1 MNKEEGMNM
10 PNVTKEIKLNNN
22 DLLIMNLVHYFIT
35 EKDYN
40 PVILHGINDEIW
52 LENLDSDYKLI
63 RIVSHYIHNKEQLNF
78 DRFKLKRILDNLKK
92 KTFSLKMPVIS
103 IYTSLGEDVEL
114 PIEEDNILS
123 ILISKTSEIQNKNLL
138 EVFPDIVEKTHHD
151 EQGIDLFV
159 KISDDINKES
169 YEKSKQVEKL
179 FSMKKP
185 LVTYLIMA
193 ICVALFI
200 AMYIFGAGSTNIRT
214 LIKFGANAVVYTK
227 HGEYYRLLTSI
238 FLHAGIVHILCN
250 MYSLYVIGPQ
260 TESFYGKLK
269 YLIIFLFSGISGSL
283 LSVALSGNNAVSV
296 GASGAIFGL
305 LGAILY
311 FGYHYRVYLG
321 NVLKSQI
328 IPIILLN
335 LLIGFTFS
343 GIDNFAHIG
352 GLVGGVFASMAVGV
366 PDKSKTS
373 DKANGCILLLIYLFF
388 LIYLAFFK

>member
-1 MNKEEGMNM
+1 M
-10 PNVTKEIKLNNN
+10 PREIRLSSN
-22 DLLIMNLVHYFIT
+22 DLLVMNLVHYFIT

-52 LENLDSDYKLI
+52 LENLDSDYKLV

-92 KTFSLKMPVIS
+92 KTFSFHMPVIS

-114 PIEEDNILS
+114 PNNEDNILS
-123 ILISKTSEIQNKNLL
+123 VLISKTSEIDNAHLL
-138 EVFPDIVEKTHHD
+138 EIFPDIVEKTHH
-151 EQGIDLFV
+151 EEKGIDLFV

-169 YEKSKQVEKL
+169 FAKSKRVEKI

-185 LVTYLIMA
+185 IVTYFIMGVCA
-193 ICVALFI
+193 ILFVL
-200 AMYIFGAGSTNIRT
+200 MYLFGDGSTYTRT
-214 LIKFGANAVVYTK
+214 LIAFGANAVAMTK
-227 HGEYYRLLTSI
+227 AGEYFRLFTSI
-238 FLHAGIVHILCN
+238 FLHAGIVHLLCN

-260 TESFYGKLK
+260 AESFYGKLK
-269 YLIIFLFSGISGSL
+269 YLFIFLFSGISGSI
-283 LSVALSGNNAVSV
+283 LSVAFSGNHAVSV

-305 LGAILY
+305 LGAIMY

-321 NVLKSQI
+321 NVVKSQI
-328 IPIILLN
+328 IPIIILN

-352 GLVGGVFASMAVGV
+352 GLIGGVFASMAMGV
-366 PDKSKTS
+366 PDKSHTS
-373 DKANGCILLLIYLFF
+373 DRANGCILMLIYLTFI
-388 LIYLAFFK
+388 IYLAFFK

>member
-1 MNKEEGMNM
+1 MS
-10 PNVTKEIKLNNN
+10 KEIILNNN
-22 DLLIMNLVHYFIT
+22 DLLIMNLVHYFIK
-35 EKDYN
+35 EKNYN

-52 LENLDSDYKLI
+52 LENLDNDYKLI

-103 IYTSLGEDVEL
+103 IYTSLGDAVEL
-114 PIEEDNILS
+114 PKEENNILNFF
-123 ILISKTSEIQNKNLL
+123 ISKTSEIENENLIEL
-138 EVFPDIVEKTHHD
+138 FPDIVEKTSH
-151 EQGIDLFV
+151 EEKGIDLFV

-169 YEKSKQVEKL
+169 FEKSKRVEKI

-185 LVTYLIMA
+185 IITYLIML
-193 ICVALFI
+193 ICVIMFI
-200 AMYIFGAGSTNIRT
+200 AMYVFGNGSTYIKT
-214 LIKFGANAVVYTK
+214 LIDFGGNAVSYTK
-227 HGEYYRLLTSI
+227 RGDYYRLFTSI
-238 FLHAGIVHILCN
+238 FLHAGVLHLLCN
-250 MYSLYVIGPQ
+250 LYSLYVIGPQ
-260 TESFYGKLK
+260 AESFYGKIK
-269 YLIIFLFSGISGSL
+269 YLIIFIFSGISGSL
-283 LSVALSGNNAVSV
+283 LSTALSGNNAVGV

-328 IPIILLN
+328 IPLIILN
-335 LLIGFTFS
+335 LFIGFSFS

-352 GLVGGVFASMAVGV
+352 GLIGGVFASMVVGV
-366 PDKSKTS
+366 PDKSTKS
-373 DKANGCILLLIYLFF
+373 DRANGSIILLIYLVF

>member
-1 MNKEEGMNM
+1 M
-10 PNVTKEIKLNNN
+10 PREIKLNNS
-22 DLLIMNLVHYFIT
+22 DLLVMNLVHYFIT

-52 LENLDSDYKLI
+52 LENLDNDYKLI
-63 RIVSHYIHNKEQLNF
+63 RIVSHYIHNSEQLNF

-92 KTFSLKMPVIS
+92 KTFSFSMPVIS
-103 IYTSLGEDVEL
+103 IYTSLGEDVKL
-114 PIEEDNILS
+114 PNNEDNILS
-123 ILISKTSEIQNKNLL
+123 ILVSKTSEIKNDNLL
-138 EVFPDIVEKTHHD
+138 EVFPDIVEKTQH
-151 EQGIDLFV
+151 EEKGIDLFV

-169 YEKSKQVEKL
+169 YAKSKRVERL

-185 LVTYLIMA
+185 IVTYIIMA
-193 ICVALFI
+193 ICIVLFI
-200 AMYIFGAGSTNIRT
+200 AMEIFGNGSAYVRT
-214 LIKFGANAVVYTK
+214 LINFGANAVALTK
-227 HGEYYRLLTSI
+227 RGEYYRLLTSI
-238 FLHAGIVHILCN
+238 FLHAGIFHLLCN

-269 YLIIFLFSGISGSL
+269 YLFIFLFSGISGSL

-328 IPIILLN
+328 IPIIILN
-335 LLIGFTFS
+335 LIIGISFS

-352 GLVGGVFASMAVGV
+352 GLIGGVFASMAVGV

-373 DKANGCILLLIYLFF
+373 DKANGCILLLIYLVF

>member
-1 MNKEEGMNM
+1 MQ
-10 PNVTKEIKLNNN
+10 KEIKLNNS

-35 EKDYN
+35 EKNYN

-78 DRFKLKRILDNLKK
+78 DRFKLNRILSNLKK

-114 PIEEDNILS
+114 PTEENNILS
-123 ILISKTSEIQNKNLL
+123 LFISKGSEIKNENLIEL
-138 EVFPDIVEKTHHD
+138 FPDIVEKTTH
-151 EQGIDLFV
+151 EEKGLDLFV
-159 KISDDINKES
+159 KISEDINKES
-169 YEKSKQVEKL
+169 FEKSRRVEKI
-179 FSMKKP
+179 FSMKNP
-185 LVTYLIMA
+185 FITYLIML
-193 ICVALFI
+193 ICVVMFVI
-200 AMYIFGAGSTNIRT
+200 VYIMGIKYGTTINRIDNHT
-214 LIKFGANAVVYTK
+214 LIQFGGNAVAYTK
-227 HGEYYRLLTSI
+227 YGDYYRLFTSI
-238 FLHAGIVHILCN
+238 FLHAGIMHLLCN

-260 TESFYGKLK
+260 VESFYGKIK
-269 YLIIFLFSGISGSL
+269 YLSIFIISGISGSL
-283 LSVALSGNNAVSV
+283 LSTALSGNNAISV

-328 IPIILLN
+328 IPLIILN
-335 LLIGFTFS
+335 IGIGFIFT

-352 GLVGGVFASMAVGV
+352 GLIGGVFASMAVGV
-366 PDKSKTS
+366 PDKSTNT
-373 DKANGCILLLIYLFF
+373 DKANGYILLLIYIAF